1 MKCIA
6 PTPPHRAWGHNYRQE
21 ARMGVESIPQR
32 QNPDRRPSPKV
43 RAVAARVRVNADRRV
58 GKITPAWIITL
69 SQSPAGR

>member
-1 MKCIA
+1 
-6 PTPPHRAWGHNYRQE
+6 
-21 ARMGVESIPQR
+21 MGVESIPQR